1 MTYKA
6 FQIRGVRLFLTL
18 FSVFGTLGLCHAASA
33 SLDSGYRQ
41 MYNLEFQAAHDTFHD
56 WERQNP
62 SDPLGPASDAAAY
75 LFYEFD
81 RLHILQSEFFSDDSN
96 FDRSR
101 RVTPDPE
108 IRTQFEAALRRASNL
123 ANQRLA
129 QSPKDADAQFAAV
142 MVHGLRSDY
151 LGLLDRN
158 LLASLSEVKQG
169 RVLADRLLSEHPDYY
184 DAYVA
189 IGVENYM
196 LGQKS
201 APMRWLLRMGGAQTD
216 KQLGIEKMSLTA
228 QHGKYLLP
236 FARLLL
242 AVAAL
247 RDKDYTHAR
256 ELLTWLSTEFPRNRL
271 YREELSKIR

>member
-1 MTYKA
+1 MNSKSFRVYYPKA
-6 FQIRGVRLFLTL
+6 IILLIWIIATPAFC
-18 FSVFGTLGLCHAASA
+18 SAAVL

-41 MYNLEFQAAHDTFHD
+41 MYNLDFQAAHDTFQD

-62 SDPLGPASDAAAY
+62 TDPLGPASDAAAY

-101 RVTPDPE
+101 HVTPDAV
-108 IRTQFEAALRRASNL
+108 IRTQFEAALRRATDL

-129 QSPKDADAQFAAV
+129 KVPDDPDAQFAAV
-142 MVHGLRSDY
+142 LVHGLRSDY
-151 LGLLDRN
+151 VGLLDRN
-158 LLASLSEVKQG
+158 LLSSLSEVKQG
-169 RVLADRLLSEHPDYY
+169 RILADRLLAAHPDYY

-196 LGQKS
+196 LGLKS
-201 APMRWLLRMGGAQTD
+201 APVRWLLRMGGAETD
-216 KQLGIEKMSLTA
+216 KQLGIEKMRLTA
-228 QHGKYLLP
+228 EHGKYLMP

-247 RDKDYTHAR
+247 RDKDFSHAR
-256 ELLTWLSTEFPRNRL
+256 EILGWLSTEFPRNPL

>member
-1 MTYKA
+1 
-6 FQIRGVRLFLTL
+6 
-18 FSVFGTLGLCHAASA
+18 
-33 SLDSGYRQ
+33 
-41 MYNLEFQAAHDTFHD
+41 MYNLEFQAAHDTFHN

-101 RVTPDPE
+101 RVTPDPST
-108 IRTQFEAALRRASNL
+108 RTQFDAALRRASDL
-123 ANQRLA
+123 AGQRLA
-129 QSPKDADAQFAAV
+129 KFPNDADAQFATV

-158 LLASLSEVKQG
+158 LLSSLSEVKQG
-169 RVLADRLLSEHPDYY
+169 RVLANRLLAEHPDYY

-196 LGQKS
+196 LGLKS
-201 APMRWLLRMGGAQTD
+201 APMRWFLRMGGAETD
-216 KQLGIEKMSLTA
+216 KQLGIEKMRLTA
-228 QHGKYLLP
+228 EHGKYLLP

-247 RDKDYTHAR
+247 RDKDFAHAR
-256 ELLTWLSTEFPRNRL
+256 EILTWLSVEFPQNRL
-271 YREELSKIR
+271 YREELSKIK